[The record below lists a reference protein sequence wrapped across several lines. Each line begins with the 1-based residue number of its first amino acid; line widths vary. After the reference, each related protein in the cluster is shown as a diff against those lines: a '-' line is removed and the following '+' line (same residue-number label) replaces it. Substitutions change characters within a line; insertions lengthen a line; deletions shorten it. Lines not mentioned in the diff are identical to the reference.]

1 MDGRQYTSTRI
12 VSNAVTAQRRSPQV
26 RTGEELDKSH
36 INQLFGVMRL
46 NYPSF
51 LNDTSN
57 EDIASTKKMWWS
69 YLKDYD
75 QAVMN
80 KATSE
85 VVHKFKKFAPTLGE
99 FKELLDEIKREPAH
113 RPTRD
118 TRMCDVCRSYA
129 FTRHHHEVCVTG
141 KRSLYEVTEEQIE
154 ETKAMFAQ
162 LR

>member
-1 MDGRQYTSTRI
+1 MDGNQYMSRRT
-12 VSNAVTAQRRSPQV
+12 VSNAVTAQLRSPQI
-26 RTGEELDKSH
+26 RTGEQLEKSH

-51 LNDTSN
+51 LNDTSDA
-57 EDIASTKKMWWS
+57 DIASTKKMWFS
-69 YLKDYD
+69 YLRDYD

-129 FTRHHHEVCVTG
+129 FTRYHHEVCVTG
-141 KRSLYEVTEEQIE
+141 ERSLYEVTEEQIE
-154 ETKAMFAQ
+154 KTKAMFAQ